1 MLVSTMVCQ
10 REKEQRRETAKQPK
24 QTDMSKRSKEGKDKK
39 KEMKCK
45 RGVGESKRRMV
56 KEISWGN
63 GSAAVLQSR
72 KRTLNFS
79 EDAVKIRPPFLY
91 LSR

>member
-24 QTDMSKRSKEGKDKK
+24 QTEMSKRSKGGKIQK

-45 RGVGESKRRMV
+45 RGVGESK
-56 KEISWGN
+56 
-63 GSAAVLQSR
+63 
-72 KRTLNFS
+72 
-79 EDAVKIRPPFLY
+79 
-91 LSR
+91 